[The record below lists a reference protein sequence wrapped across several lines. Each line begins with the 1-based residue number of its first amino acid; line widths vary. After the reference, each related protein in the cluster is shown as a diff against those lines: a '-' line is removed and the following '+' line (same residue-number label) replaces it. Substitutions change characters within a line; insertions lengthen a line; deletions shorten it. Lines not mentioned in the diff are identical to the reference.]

1 MARAR
6 NIKPG
11 FFSNE
16 QLAECDPL
24 ARLLFV
30 GLWCIADREGRLQDR
45 PRRIKAE
52 LLGYDECNVDLLLS
66 QLDKNGLIK
75 RYTSGEA
82 YIQIIN
88 FTKHQDPHYKEKSS
102 EIPAMDGH
110 VDSGKTAGGVSECV
124 RQEVFDRDG
133 RKCLECGSVDD
144 LSLDHKI
151 PRSKGGSHDKENL
164 QTLCRRCNSAKNNR
178 QAKSDIDGESVNH
191 RPIIGQSLGLDSK
204 DKPPLI
210 PSSLNPDSLIPD
222 TGLPSKDLS
231 APSAQTIQNGT
242 RLSDD
247 WALPKAWGDWA
258 LSEKPE
264 LTADAVR
271 TIADNFRDYW
281 VSLAGAKARKVD
293 WQATW
298 RVWVRNQKIASV
310 TQFKTAAERRMEVTD
325 AAIANW
331 LAEDGDGSSENV
343 IEGEFANA

>member
-110 VDSGKTAGGVSECV
+110 VDSGKTAGGVSEVV
-124 RQEVFDRDG
+124 RQEIFDRDG
-133 RKCLECGSVDD
+133 RKCLECGSADD

-191 RPIIGQSLGLDSK
+191 RSIIGQSLAIDPS

-210 PSSLNPDSLIPD
+210 PSSLIPDSLIPD

-231 APSAQTIQNGT
+231 APSAQTTKKGT
-242 RLSDD
+242 QLPAD
-247 WALPKAWGDWA
+247 WVLPKAWGEWA
-258 LSEKPE
+258 LAEKPAW
-264 LTADAVR
+264 TADDVR
-271 TIADNFRDYW
+271 RVADDFKDHWLSN
-281 VSLAGAKARKVD
+281 ANQAKSKKAD
-293 WQATW
+293 WFATW
-298 RVWVRNQKIASV
+298 RKWVRSPLNEIKSKPAN
-310 TQFKTAAERRMEVTD
+310 KHTALVDSNR
-325 AAIANW
+325 AAINEW
-331 LAEDGDGSSENV
+331 LKQDERVVS
-343 IEGEFANA
+343 